1 MERYAA
7 SRRVRQHRLNE
18 RMHGHMPVSQL
29 LGDGKGAG
37 QQVSERDSVEVS
49 LCLLLARPAAH
60 LAPEHHNRLRL
71 QRLLLSREPSD
82 AQAPA
87 RTQRETRLLRA
98 PRRPY
103 GRLLAQ
109 LDRLSDNVL
118 RQAV

>member
-1 MERYAA
+1 MERTAA
-7 SRRVRQHRLNE
+7 SRRVRQHRHHE
-18 RMHGHMPVSQL
+18 RMHGHLPVSQL
-29 LGDGKGAG
+29 LADREGAG

-49 LCLLLARPAAH
+49 LRILFARPPAR
-60 LAPEHHNRLRL
+60 LAPEHHHRLRL

-87 RTQRETRLLRA
+87 RAQREARLLRA
-98 PRRPY
+98 PRRPH

-118 RQAV
+118 RQAI